1 MANRARHLI
10 PSALITSPYCTV
22 FIFSPSELRHGARPG
37 GGGGARV
44 DVVSEDRGRGLGGA
58 GPGVRDRVRS

>member
-10 PSALITSPYCTV
+10 PPALITSLNCTV

-37 GGGGARV
+37 GGGGGRV
-44 DVVSEDRGRGLGGA
+44 DVVGEDRGRGLGGA
-58 GPGVRDRVRS
+58 GPGVRDRVRA

>member
-10 PSALITSPYCTV
+10 LPCPDNLSNCTV

-37 GGGGARV
+37 GGGGGRV
-44 DVVSEDRGRGLGGA
+44 DVVGEDRGRGLGGA
-58 GPGVRDRVRS
+58 GPGVRDRVRA